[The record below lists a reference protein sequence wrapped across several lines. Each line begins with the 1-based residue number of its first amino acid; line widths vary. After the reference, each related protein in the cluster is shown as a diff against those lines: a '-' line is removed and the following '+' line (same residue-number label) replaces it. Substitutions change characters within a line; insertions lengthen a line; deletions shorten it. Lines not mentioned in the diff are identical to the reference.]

1 MKDLAWQ
8 DDGRP
13 VKEPVRKLL
22 SIGWSGLR
30 NAIKETCTRQEI
42 FDQSHVMNVL
52 NMLCMVVNA
61 RAKSHDLWQEHFEVK
76 LLDSVSLQE
85 LSIF

>member
-1 MKDLAWQ
+1 MSYTANGRWAW
-8 DDGRP
+8 
-13 VKEPVRKLL
+13 EPVRKLL
-22 SIGWSGLR
+22 TIGWSGVR
-30 NAIKETCTRQEI
+30 TAINECVQDKRI
-42 FDQSHVMNVL
+42 FDQGAVMNVL

-61 RAKSHDLWQEHFEVK
+61 RAKSHVVWQKHFEVK